1 MADETKNG
9 SVIDLADLDMTGP
22 SEKGAVME
30 VRHPATG
37 ETLRHDDGRPQTITV
52 LGRDSEKFLTL
63 ARKQNDRRIQQTMRT
78 RMPASSAAIEKDD
91 IELLV
96 TATID
101 WDIYLGGAKPEANAK
116 NFRDAYTRFRWL
128 REQVDEFAGN
138 RSNFLKG

>member
-1 MADETKNG
+1 MTDETKNG
-9 SVIDLADLDMTGP
+9 SVIDLADLDMAGP

-52 LGRDSEKFLTL
+52 LGRDSEKFLAL
-63 ARKQNDRRIQQTMRT
+63 ARKQNDRRLQQSMRT
-78 RMPASSAAIEKDD
+78 RMPAGSAAVEKDD

-96 TATID
+96 AATVD
-101 WDIYLGGAKPEANAK
+101 WDIYLGGAKPESNEK
-116 NFRDAYTRFRWL
+116 NFRDAYARFRWL